1 MTSRDKSDA
10 PDRESIAQLVLALAH
25 DCGNL
30 LAIAELGAR
39 NAARDLPRGTRA
51 HGDLQIVRDVIDR
64 MGVMMQRIRAFS
76 RAHEVVPEPLNLN
89 DLARYVSSILA
100 PLFGGRAVLRLNFEP
115 ALPPIEAD
123 RLEMEQVL
131 MNLLLNARE
140 ATAPQ
145 GHIDVET
152 RVVVIDNTDAGNKA
166 ALATGVYAQLTVS
179 DNGRGMTEATLA
191 QVFDP
196 FFTTKSVGA
205 GTGLGLAGSR
215 RIIERSGGSI
225 LIESD
230 ARQGT
235 RVKVLLPARTAG
247 ALGQP
252 RRAPGARPQPQATG
266 ASVSRSRAG

>member
-1 MTSRDKSDA
+1 MPSSDKPVE

-25 DCGNL
+25 DCSNL

-76 RAHEVVPEPLNLN
+76 RPHEVVPEPLNLN
-89 DLARYVSSILA
+89 DLVRYVSSILA
-100 PLFGGRAVLRLNFEP
+100 PLFGDRAALRLSLDP
-115 ALPPIEAD
+115 ALPVIEAD

-145 GHIDVET
+145 GHIAVQT
-152 RVVVIDNTDAGNKA
+152 RAIVIDKTDAGNHA
-166 ALATGVYAQLTVS
+166 ALTTGVYAQVTVT
-179 DNGRGMTEATLA
+179 DTGRGMTEATLA
-191 QVFDP
+191 RVFEP
-196 FFTTKSVGA
+196 FFTTKVAGA

-215 RIIERSGGSI
+215 RIVERSGGSI

-230 ARQGT
+230 TRQGT
-235 RVKVLLPARTAG
+235 RVKVLLPARIAG
-247 ALGQP
+247 ALGHP
-252 RRAPGARPQPQATG
+252 RRTPGARRQPRATG